1 MMPTMYRIIIYTP
14 NESKPSKYPI
24 LLDAEEEIVFATE
37 QLKHICPESD
47 QKENSCEGKRPYIYH
62 TQLLDMNDC
71 GRFVLLDE
79 QIRRCQPTDSK
90 DAASRE
96 TTRKFMRGD
105 VVEVLDGDHLTLGII
120 VHIPHQY
127 YNNLVE
133 VTIDKPH
140 LFYRFSVLL
149 YKPNGRIVLEDM
161 QPSRLLHSITL
172 SADTQIAA
180 LRTESENIC
189 IKE

>member
-1 MMPTMYRIIIYTP
+1 MTPTMYRIITYTP
-14 NESKPSKYPI
+14 NELEPSKYPI
-24 LLDAEEEIVFATE
+24 PLDAEEEIVFACE
-37 QLKHICPESD
+37 QMKHICSD
-47 QKENSCEGKRPYIYH
+47 SGQKENRCDGKRPYIYH

-90 DAASRE
+90 DAANRE

-127 YNNLVE
+127 YNNLEE

-149 YKPNGRIVLEDM
+149 YKPNGRIVLEDVS
-161 QPSRLLHSITL
+161 PTHLLRSYAL
-172 SADTQIAA
+172 EADFQIAV
-180 LRTESENIC
+180 LRTASEKIC
-189 IKE
+189 IQE

>member
-1 MMPTMYRIIIYTP
+1 MMPTMYRIITYTP
-14 NESKPSKYPI
+14 NESEPSKYPI

-120 VHIPHQY
+120 VHIPQ
-127 YNNLVE
+127 
-133 VTIDKPH
+133 DRK
-140 LFYRFSVLL
+140 SV
-149 YKPNGRIVLEDM
+149 V
-161 QPSRLLHSITL
+161 
-172 SADTQIAA
+172 
-180 LRTESENIC
+180 
-189 IKE
+189 